1 MGGHRPQRVAE
12 EIKKELAK
20 ILREDVKEEVLR
32 LVTVTAVNV
41 SSDLRYVKIYFTLLG
56 GKGDKGAVAELLEK
70 SSGWLRG
77 ELGRRLRLRF
87 APELQFVYDES
98 IEHGARIMELLNKV
112 NQNEESRD

>member
-20 ILREDVKEEVLR
+20 IFREDFKEEAMR
-32 LVTVTAVNV
+32 MVTVTAVNV
-41 SSDLRYVKIYFTLLG
+41 SSDLRYVKIFYSLLG
-56 GKGDKGAVAELLEK
+56 GKGDREQVADILSR

-87 APELQFVYDES
+87 APELQFDYDES

-112 NQNEESRD
+112 SQHDEPQN